1 MSAPG
6 AEPRRA
12 AVTFIFITVLLDMLA
27 FGMIVPVLPT
37 LVKGFMGGDTARAAH
52 IFGLFGTTWAV
63 MQFFFSPVLGALSDR
78 FGRRPV
84 ILLSNFGLGA
94 DYIFMA
100 LAPSIEWL
108 FIGRTISGLTS
119 ASVPT
124 AGAYIADVTP
134 PEKRAAAFG
143 IIGSAFGV
151 GFVVGPSVGG
161 LLGAMDPRM
170 PFWVSGMLSLLN
182 ALYGL
187 FVLPESLPPEKRSAF
202 SWKRANPVGSLAL
215 LRSRERLLGLA
226 AIFFLYFLA
235 HEALPSVFVL
245 YATYRYG
252 WDERTVGLSLA
263 AVGVCAGLVQGV
275 LVRRVVP
282 RFGERR
288 TALFG
293 LACGI
298 VGFAIYGLAPTGPL
312 LMVGIPIFTLL
323 GLASPS
329 VQGMMTHRV
338 GPEDQGKLQGAVQS
352 LRGVS
357 GLIGPALFTTIFA
370 LAIGPLKGWD
380 LPGAPYLLSS
390 ALVAVAL
397 VIAWK
402 AAHQN

>member
-1 MSAPG
+1 MI
-6 AEPRRA
+6 
-12 AVTFIFITVLLDMLA
+12 FIFITVLLDMLA

-37 LVKGFMGGDTARAAH
+37 LVKGFMGGDTAGAARM
-52 IFGLFGTTWAV
+52 FGLFGTTWAV

-84 ILLSNFGLGA
+84 ILLSNFGLGL
-94 DYIFMA
+94 DYVFMA

-108 FIGRTISGLTS
+108 FVGRTISGLTS

-124 AGAYIADVTP
+124 ASAYIADVTP
-134 PEKRAAAFG
+134 PEKRASAFG
-143 IIGSAFGV
+143 LIGAAFGV

-161 LLGAMDPRM
+161 LLGAIDPRL
-170 PFWVSGMLSLLN
+170 PFWVSGGLSLLN
-182 ALYGL
+182 ATYGL
-187 FVLPESLPPEKRSAF
+187 FVLPESLPPDKRSPF
-202 SWKRANPVGSLAL
+202 SWKRANPIGALAL

-226 AIFFLYFLA
+226 FIFFLYFLA

-245 YATYRYG
+245 YASYRYG
-252 WDERTVGLSLA
+252 WDERTVGFSLA

-275 LVRRVVP
+275 LVRRAVP

-288 TALFG
+288 TALIG
-293 LACGI
+293 LTCGV
-298 VGFAIYGLAPTGPL
+298 VGFAIYGFAPTGPL
-312 LMVGIPIFTLL
+312 LMLGIPIFTLL

-338 GPEDQGKLQGAVQS
+338 GPEDQGKLQGAIQS

-357 GLIGPALFTTIFA
+357 GLIGPALFTTVFA
-370 LAIGPLKGWD
+370 LAIGPFEHWGI
-380 LPGAPYLLSS
+380 PGAPYLMSS

-397 VIAWK
+397 LIAWK
-402 AAHQN
+402 AAREN